1 MAAPRR
7 HGASPLGLQ
16 TQRLASGAGGTVSE
30 AAPVSRPSHEALSAL
45 AALRA
50 FEAKLGLVAKSA
62 RLLPAVT
69 ARNAAPE
76 RARLAAELQRGE
88 MPKPSFEYASP
99 RPCHA
104 NLRWLDHLRTEAQQ
118 LPAARL
124 YLSKIDELEL
134 DVAMLASL
142 GDTRNLRPLAARR
155 FGTGEE
161 LIDTVDGPQRLID
174 YSLRLLT
181 GPNLR
186 RRERPS
192 VPADGQPGTLCLREL
207 VEHVAKAAGL
217 DVSVRVEPNL
227 TAGAATGDRTV
238 FIADRV
244 FTLREAWRLALHE
257 VLGHLTA
264 AENGRQQ
271 PLRLLEW
278 GSAFSFA
285 DQEGVALCIE
295 QSFGVLD
302 RARLRALA
310 GRVLATRNM
319 HAGAAFGETARC
331 LFREHHF
338 SAHDAI
344 AISERAYRGGG
355 VARDVGYLR
364 GYLRVRR
371 ALAQAETTLDELR
384 MGRIGLD
391 ALPELRALQAHG
403 LLRPSVHRP
412 NLSRSFFSTSSGTI
426 PWRLP
431 PSFAASLINVELT

>member
-1 MAAPRR
+1 MNAP
-7 HGASPLGLQ
+7 GLKTKLSDKPAIVQ
-16 TQRLASGAGGTVSE
+16 PERSVTVTN
-30 AAPVSRPSHEALSAL
+30 SRAL

-69 ARNAAPE
+69 ARNAFEE
-76 RARLAAELQRGE
+76 RARLAAQLQSGE
-88 MPKPSFEYASP
+88 MPKPRFEYASP

-104 NLRWLDHLRTEAQQ
+104 NLRWLDHLRAEASQ

-124 YLSKIDELEL
+124 YLAKIDELEL

-142 GDTRNLRPLAARR
+142 GDSRNLRPLAARR
-155 FGTGEE
+155 FGTGDE
-161 LIDTVDGPQRLID
+161 LVDTLDDQAGPVRLID

-181 GPNLR
+181 GPSLR
-186 RRERPS
+186 RRERPTI
-192 VPADGQPGTLCLREL
+192 PADAPAGELCLRGL
-207 VEHVAKAAGL
+207 VEHVAQAAGL
-217 DVSVRVEPNL
+217 HVSVRVEPNL

-238 FIADRV
+238 FIADRA

-278 GSAFSFA
+278 GTAFSFA

-319 HAGAAFGETARC
+319 HAGASFGETARC
-331 LFREHHF
+331 LFRDHRF
-338 SAHDAI
+338 SATDAI
-344 AISERAYRGGG
+344 AICERAYRGGG
-355 VARDVGYLR
+355 VARDVGYLS

-371 ALAQAETTLDELR
+371 ALAQADTTLDELR
-384 MGRIGLD
+384 MGRVGLD
-391 ALPELRALQAHG
+391 ALPELRALLAHG
-403 LLRPSVHRP
+403 LLQPSIHRP
-412 NLSRSFFSTSSGTI
+412 NFSRSFLSTRSGTM

>member
-1 MAAPRR
+1 MTAGRPQRELYALSEHEPAPARSADR
-7 HGASPLGLQ
+7 ETS
-16 TQRLASGAGGTVSE
+16 S
-30 AAPVSRPSHEALSAL
+30 ALSAL
-45 AALRA
+45 RT

-69 ARNAAPE
+69 ARNAFAE
-76 RARLAAELQRGE
+76 RARLVQELQSGD
-88 MPKPSFEYASP
+88 MPKPRFEYAAP
-99 RPCHA
+99 RPCRA
-104 NLRWLDHLRTEAQQ
+104 NLRWLDHLRAEAAQ

-124 YLSKIDELEL
+124 YLAKIDELEL

-142 GDTRNLRPLAARR
+142 GDSRNLRPLAARR

-161 LIDTVDGPQRLID
+161 LIDGQHGPERLID
-174 YSLRLLT
+174 FSLRLLT
-181 GPNLR
+181 GPSLR
-186 RRERPS
+186 RRERPT
-192 VPADGQPGTLCLREL
+192 VPADAAPGELCLRGL

-244 FTLREAWRLALHE
+244 FTVREAWRLALHE

-264 AENGRQQ
+264 AENGRHQ

-285 DQEGVALCIE
+285 DQEGVALCVE

-319 HAGAAFGETARC
+319 HAGASFGETVRC
-331 LFREHHF
+331 LYREHRF

-344 AISERAYRGGG
+344 AIGERAYRGGG
-355 VARDVGYLR
+355 VARDVGYLL

-371 ALAQAETTLDELR
+371 ALAQAETTIDELR
-384 MGRIGLD
+384 MGRVGLD

-403 LLRPSVHRP
+403 LLQAPVHRP
-412 NLSRSFFSTSSGTI
+412 NFSRSFLSTSSGTM
-426 PWRLP
+426 PCRLP